1 MPRLSPAPLR
11 HHLPL
16 TLLLLAA
23 PVPLRAET
31 GFDCVMDAARIIEL
45 SARTPGVIDSVAVEK
60 GQRVAQGD
68 VIARI
73 DSTMEQAAL
82 HILEA
87 RAASTAA
94 IDAQTAR
101 VAFVQAQLARAET
114 LERQNVQSQVKVEE
128 LRYELEL
135 ASTQLR
141 QAKAD
146 LAALQAEAE
155 RARIA
160 VENTRVRAPVAGVVT
175 EISLSAGEYATADRH
190 VAILAQTDPIHV
202 DAYLPA
208 ELYDSVRPG
217 TAVRIRT
224 EHPAGAVIEAQV
236 LSVDALFDP
245 ASRTF
250 GLRVALPN
258 PDNRIVAGQ
267 RCRIELAAP

>member
-1 MPRLSPAPLR
+1 MTSLFPAPLR
-11 HHLPL
+11 CRLPVA
-16 TLLLLAA
+16 LLLLAA
-23 PVPLRAET
+23 PAALRAET
-31 GFDCVMDAARIIEL
+31 AFDCVMDAARIIEL
-45 SARTPGVIDSVAVEK
+45 SARTPGVIESVAVEK
-60 GQRVAQGD
+60 GQPVAQGD
-68 VIARI
+68 VIAMI

-82 HILEA
+82 NILEA

-114 LERQNVQSQVKVEE
+114 LERQNAQSQVKVEE

-141 QAKAD
+141 QAQAD
-146 LAALQAEAE
+146 LAALQAEAA

-160 VENTRVRAPVAGVVT
+160 VENTRIRAPVAGVVT
-175 EISLSAGEYATADRH
+175 EVSLSAGEYATADRH

-208 ELYDSVRPG
+208 ELYDRVRPG
-217 TAVRIRT
+217 TPVRIHT
-224 EHPAGAVIEAQV
+224 EHPVGKVIAAQV

-250 GLRVALPN
+250 GLRVSLPN
-258 PDNRIVAGQ
+258 PDKSIVAGQ
-267 RCRIELAAP
+267 RCRIELVTP